1 MKVFHHNDLDGYASG
16 AVVAKYR
23 NNYNEE
29 DFFEVDYVMTLPL
42 EKVANKEEVWFVD
55 YSFTEKTKYVLDTL
69 IEKECKIFWI
79 DHHTS
84 SMDFLAK
91 YPEYKKIA
99 GYRQEGISGA
109 ALTYMWCFDL
119 FFEELP
125 MAIKYVSDY
134 DCWQFNY
141 GEETEHFKYGMES
154 VCQKPLSSIWVCLL
168 NDDEKEREREL
179 NFVLNRGRLIYAFEE
194 NQNTYYRENFW
205 YETTLEGFKD
215 ESLNGIKA
223 AVINKR
229 SNSKIFGHL
238 YEEYPLVIAWVFNG
252 ERYIYSFFAKKGGAN
267 CKKIAEEL
275 GGGGH
280 IGAAGCNLD
289 YLRFKKN

>member
-1 MKVFHHNDLDGYASG
+1 MKIFHHNDLDGYASG
-16 AVVAKYR
+16 AVVSIFKDHK
-23 NNYNEE
+23 EPT

-42 EKVANKEEVWFVD
+42 DKVENGEEVWFVD
-55 YSFTEKTKYVLDTL
+55 YSFTEKTKYILDTL
-69 IEKECKIFWI
+69 LEKECKIIWI

-84 SMDFLAK
+84 SMEFLEK
-91 YPEYKKIA
+91 HSQYNTI
-99 GYRQEGISGA
+99 EGIRKEKISGA
-109 ALTYMWCFDL
+109 ALTYMYCYNVNFD
-119 FFEELP
+119 EVP
-125 MAIKYVSDY
+125 MPIKYVSDY

-141 GEETEHFKYGMES
+141 GKETEYFKSGMES
-154 VCQKPLSSIWVCLL
+154 VNQKPLSAIWEILL
-168 NDDEKEREREL
+168 SNSTDAMEKLNYILSRGEL
-179 NFVLNRGRLIYAFEE
+179 ICTFEE

-205 YETTLEGFKD
+205 YETTLEGFND

-238 YEEYPLVIAWVFNG
+238 YDEYPLVIAWVFNG

-267 CKKIAEEL
+267 CKAIAEEL

-280 IGAAGCNLD
+280 LGAAGCSLD
-289 YLRFKKN
+289 YLKFKKN